1 MDEKIEKILGLIQTL
16 PADQVV
22 IIADKCKTM
31 SEISPRVQKIVDLVW
46 KLNEKEQAQFFS
58 IINGTQ
64 NGMEQFDAG
73 SESVWSD
80 S

>member
-58 IINGTQ
+58 IINGTK
-64 NGMEQFDAG
+64 NGMEQFDDS